1 MTKILFLDRDG
12 VINRFPGM
20 GSYVT
25 GPKDF
30 RFLPNAARAI
40 GLLTRA
46 GYELNVISNQ
56 GCVARKLI
64 TRAGLDLLTK
74 RMKRDVQKKGGRLRV
89 FYCFHQESDGC
100 SCKKPKIELFKK
112 ALRGRKIDLKATY
125 FIGDSQEDVMAGK
138 ALGCRTVLVLSG
150 RNRRRDVGAFPA
162 KPDLIKK
169 DLWEA
174 ARWIV
179 RKK

>member
-1 MTKILFLDRDG
+1 MKKILFLDRDG

-25 GPKDF
+25 RLKDF
-30 RFLPNAARAI
+30 HFLPNAARAI
-40 GLLTRA
+40 GLLTRS

-64 TRAGLDLLTK
+64 TRARLDRLTQK
-74 RMKRDVQKKGGRLRV
+74 MKRAVAIKGGRLRV
-89 FYCFHQESDGC
+89 FYCFHQQSDDC
-100 SCKKPKIELFKK
+100 ACKKPKIKLFKK
-112 ALRGRKIDLKATY
+112 AIRGRKIDLKSTY
-125 FIGDSQEDVMAGK
+125 FIGDSEEDVMAGK
-138 ALGCRTVLVLSG
+138 GLGCRTVLVLSG
-150 RNRRRDVGAFPA
+150 RNKRRDVRAFSV

-174 ARWIV
+174 ARWIA

>member
-20 GSYVT
+20 GFYVT
-25 GPKDF
+25 RQKDF
-30 RFLPNAARAI
+30 HFLPNALRAL
-40 GLLTRA
+40 GFLTRA

-64 TRAGLDLLTK
+64 TRAGLDRLTQ
-74 RMKRDVQKKGGRLRV
+74 RMKRIVEKKGGRLRV
-89 FYCFHQESDGC
+89 FYCTHQQSDDC
-100 SCKKPKIELFKK
+100 ACKKPKTKLFKK
-112 ALRGRKIDLKATY
+112 AIRGRKIDLRAAY
-125 FIGDSQEDVMAGK
+125 FIGDSEEDVMAGK
-138 ALGCRTVLVLSG
+138 GLGCKTVLVLSG
-150 RNRRRDVGAFPA
+150 RNKRRDVGKFSV
-162 KPDLIKK
+162 KPDFIKK

-174 ARWIV
+174 ARWII